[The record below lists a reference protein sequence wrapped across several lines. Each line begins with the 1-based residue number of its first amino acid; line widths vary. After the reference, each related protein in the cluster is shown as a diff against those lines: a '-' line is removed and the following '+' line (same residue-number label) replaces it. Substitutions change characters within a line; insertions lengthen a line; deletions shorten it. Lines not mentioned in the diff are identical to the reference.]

1 MSLVENQKFIQL
13 KVSGRLPTPKG
24 IALEVIKLTQQED
37 VSNQAVA
44 QLIGV
49 DAALSARIIKA
60 ANILLSNSTRP
71 VVTISDAVL
80 VLGIRSLRQL
90 ALGITLIVDY
100 LHGPCKQFDYIHY
113 WTHSLLTGIAAKH
126 LTQHERLAAAEEIFV
141 VGLFSRIGHL
151 ALASVYT
158 DDYGEILASAQA
170 YSVAQIQQLQ
180 FEKFGF
186 DESELSEAILADMH
200 FPAIFQT
207 LVRHCGQPEKSNI
220 VEASREWRLLHVLH
234 LSKSLA
240 ELFLAK
246 PDTRGKRLIELR
258 RQSTLMGIKWDD
270 IIAIGDTCVQ
280 DWLEWSSLLNIGGKL
295 NVSSFTEL
303 VQSLD
308 VSDESAINSPVKH
321 EKYPLRV
328 LIVDDDSTV
337 LALLDAV
344 LRTAGHHVQRAHNG
358 AQALEM
364 IQLQPPQLLI
374 SDWMM
379 PEMNGITLCRKLREN
394 DDFRNM
400 YVIILTGQEN
410 PDKLVEAFEAG
421 ADDYLVKPVIGKIF
435 MARLRAAQR
444 TIQMQEELASDRE
457 KLQRLS
463 NDLTLANQ
471 HLLQLALTDSL
482 TGLPN
487 RRAAMERLEQE
498 WSRTRR
504 NNHPLACLVVDI
516 DHFKM
521 VNDQFGHPVGDLAL
535 KSISNSLRQAAR
547 IQDLVC
553 RFGGEEFLVICPD
566 TDIDAAILC
575 AERLRLHVAN
585 TDLTAI
591 HPTLKL
597 TISIGVG
604 AAGNCAGTL
613 NELLIRIDKC
623 LYMAKQAGRN
633 KTVADKWLV

>member
-1 MSLVENQKFIQL
+1 MSLVENPKFIQL

-24 IALEVIKLTQQED
+24 IALEIIKLTQQED
-37 VSNQAVA
+37 VSNQAIA
-44 QLIGV
+44 HLIGA
-49 DAALSARIIKA
+49 DAALSARVIKA

-80 VLGIRSLRQL
+80 VLGIRGLRQL
-90 ALGITLIVDY
+90 VLSIALIVDY
-100 LHGPCKQFDYIHY
+100 RHGPCKQFDYIHY
-113 WTHSLLTGIAAKH
+113 WTHSLLTGITAKH
-126 LTQHERLAAAEEIFV
+126 LAQHARLAAAEEIFV

-158 DDYGEILASAQA
+158 DDYGAILSSAKTH
-170 YSVAQIQQLQ
+170 SVAQLQQLQ

-207 LVRHCGQPEKSNI
+207 LVRHCSQPEKSNA
-220 VEASREWRLLHVLH
+220 VEASREWRLLHLLH
-234 LSKSLA
+234 LSMALG

-246 PDTRGKRLIELR
+246 PATRSKLLIELR
-258 RQSTLMGIKWDD
+258 RLSTQLGIEWEDVTT
-270 IIAIGDTCVQ
+270 IGDTCVQ
-280 DWLEWSSLLNIGGKL
+280 DWLEWSSLLNMGGKL
-295 NVSSFTEL
+295 DVASFSEL
-303 VQSLD
+303 VES
-308 VSDESAINSPVKH
+308 VEISDESALSPPLKH
-321 EKYPLRV
+321 ESYALRV
-328 LIVDDDSTV
+328 LVVDDDNTV
-337 LALLDAV
+337 LTLLDAI
-344 LRTAGHHVQRAHNG
+344 LRAAGHQVQLAHHG
-358 AQALEM
+358 VEALEM
-364 IQLQPPQLLI
+364 IRQRPPQLLI

-379 PEMNGITLCRKLREN
+379 PEMDGISLCRKLREN
-394 DDFRNM
+394 ADFRNM
-400 YVIILTGQEN
+400 YVIIMTAQES

-457 KLQRLS
+457 QLQRLS
-463 NDLTLANQ
+463 NDLTAANQ

-487 RRAAMERLEQE
+487 RRAAMERLDQE
-498 WSRTRR
+498 WSLTQRS
-504 NNHPLACLVVDI
+504 NHPFACMVVDI
-516 DHFKM
+516 DHFKQ
-521 VNDQFGHPVGDLAL
+521 VNDQFGHPVGDQVL

-547 IQDLVC
+547 MQDLVC

-566 TDIDAAILC
+566 TDIEAAVQC
-575 AERLRLHVAN
+575 AERLRMNVAA
-585 TDLTAI
+585 TDFTDI

-604 AAGNCAGTL
+604 AVKNCTGTL
-613 NELLIRIDKC
+613 NELLIRVDKC
-623 LYMAKQAGRN
+623 LYAAKQAGRN
-633 KTVADKWLV
+633 KTVADK